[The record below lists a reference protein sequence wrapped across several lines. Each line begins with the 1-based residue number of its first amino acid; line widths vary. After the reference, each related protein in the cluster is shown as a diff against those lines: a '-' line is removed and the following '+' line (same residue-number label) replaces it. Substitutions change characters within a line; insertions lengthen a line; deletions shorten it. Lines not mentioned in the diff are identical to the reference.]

1 MRTWKQIAHRMAAQ
15 VERGVDEHRRA
26 RHGVATIVEIHPFR
40 GYGTR
45 ERLHVTGRVLRQP
58 RIAPAAD
65 RGTAW
70 SNVLETFRRLASAE
84 VEGARIEA
92 AFGGRTVEAVSDH
105 EGYFHLT
112 IPTSSGELGDAL
124 RHEVRLRAVEPPSRQ
139 PAVAEVIVPPATARF
154 GVISDIDDT
163 IVQTNATSLARM
175 ARTVFTRNAHGRLP
189 MEGVAQFYRQ
199 LQAGA
204 GGAENNPL
212 FYVSSSPWNFYDLL
226 DQFLTVHGIP
236 HGPLMLQDYG
246 IDDAKLIHSAH
257 DDHKLQQIGEILG
270 TYPALPFVL
279 IGDTGQRDPE
289 IYRQVALA
297 EPRRI
302 RAVYLRDVSPAARDS
317 EVHAIAGELTAAGVA
332 VALIEKT
339 EDAAV
344 HARTLGLIA
353 ERALS

>member
-1 MRTWKQIAHRMAAQ
+1 MRTWKQIAHRIAAQ

-26 RHGVATIVEIHPFR
+26 RHGAATDVEIHPFR

-58 RIAPAAD
+58 RIAAAVD

-70 SNVLETFRRLASAE
+70 TNVLETFRRLASGE
-84 VEGARIEA
+84 VEGARVEA
-92 AFGGRTVEAVSDH
+92 EFAGRTVAAVTDH

-112 IPTSSGELGDAL
+112 IPTSAGELGDAL
-124 RHEVRLRAVEPPSRQ
+124 RHDVRLRAVEPPSRE
-139 PAVAEVIVPPATARF
+139 PAIAEVIVPPPTARF

-175 ARTVFTRNAHGRLP
+175 ARTVFTQNAHGRLP

-226 DQFLTVHGIP
+226 DQFLTIYGIP

-246 IDDAKLIHSAH
+246 IDEAKLIHSAH
-257 DDHKLQQIGEILG
+257 DDHKLEQIGEILD

-279 IGDTGQRDPE
+279 IGDSGQRDPE
-289 IYRQVALA
+289 IYRQAALA
-297 EPRRI
+297 NARRI
-302 RAVYLRDVSPAARDS
+302 LAVYIRDVAAAARDA
-317 EVHAIAGELTAAGVA
+317 EVHAIAGELAAAGVP
-332 VALIEKT
+332 VTLIEKT
-339 EDAAV
+339 EQAVV
-344 HARTLGLIA
+344 HARGLGLIA
-353 ERALS
+353 